1 MLIKLPVLPTGCL
14 FINSSFG
21 GSVARARA
29 PSVSII
35 MFTHNSWTAVS
46 GVLPTEEKK
55 SKLHE
60 LSL

>member
-35 MFTHNSWTAVS
+35 MFTHNSWTAVR
-46 GVLPTEEKK
+46 GALPAVKEKNK
-55 SKLHE
+55 N
-60 LSL
+60 